1 MEEIPGN
8 AEIRVEPVQLL
19 HESYLAVFT
28 EKPAL
33 DEADDGGNAG
43 LGRVLHSTLLA
54 GVIDITVL

>member
-1 MEEIPGN
+1 MCGN
-8 AEIRVEPVQLL
+8 MQHTPKE
-19 HESYLAVFT
+19 ESYPAVFT

-33 DEADDGGNAG
+33 DETDDGGNAG